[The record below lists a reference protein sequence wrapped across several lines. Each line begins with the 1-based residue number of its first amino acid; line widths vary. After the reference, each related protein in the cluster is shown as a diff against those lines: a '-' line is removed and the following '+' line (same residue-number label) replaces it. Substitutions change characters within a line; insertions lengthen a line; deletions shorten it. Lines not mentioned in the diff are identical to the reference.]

1 MPSER
6 SAGQLPGNVLLFQP
20 FHFDLLGGVDVVV
33 ENLWRGLERHQPGLA
48 TIGIQ
53 DWVEEG
59 DKTDAE
65 GRRFLHLNLPQPP
78 EGGLVATLRYLVTLG
93 RRIPRIVGEL
103 RRRNV
108 AVVNF
113 HYLTL
118 NVFPLAL
125 IKRLGLWRGRIVLS
139 FHGSDVLSVD
149 PRSAAWRFVASQV
162 DEVTA
167 CSKALAGQIKALG
180 LFRGEPRV
188 IYNGIDI
195 GRFLGRADEAA
206 SPVAKPYIL
215 NVGTFV
221 SNKGQD
227 VLVDAFAQVAAAYP
241 QLNLVFVGGTN
252 NGVWLAGLREQVAAQ
267 GLEKRVF
274 FLENQP
280 QRQVAALMQNA
291 VCLAH
296 SSHREGLPIVLI
308 EAGACGLPVV
318 STRVGGIPEIVESPD
333 QGLLVEAGD
342 PLAMAAALRVVLDS
356 PAEAGRRADTM
367 RAKVTRLFSGD
378 AMTAGYLD
386 AYSKS

>member
-6 SAGQLPGNVLLFQP
+6 SAGQLPGKVLLFQP

-78 EGGLVATLRYLVTLG
+78 EGTVAQLRYLVTLS
-93 RRIPRIVGEL
+93 RRIPSIVRAL
-103 RRRNV
+103 RARHIS
-108 AVVNF
+108 VVNF
-113 HYLTL
+113 HFLTL

-125 IKRLGLWRGRIVLS
+125 IKRLGLWKGRIVLS
-139 FHGSDVLSVD
+139 FHGSDVLAVD
-149 PRSAAWRFVASQV
+149 PRSAAWKFVAAQV

-167 CSKALAGQIKALG
+167 CSKALADQIDSLG
-180 LFRGEPRV
+180 LFRRPPRV

-195 GRFLGRADEAA
+195 PRFLSRADGVS
-206 SPVAKPYIL
+206 SPLSLPYIL

-221 SNKGQD
+221 SNKAQD
-227 VLVDAFAQVAAAYP
+227 VLLEAFAQIAGSHP
-241 QLNLVFVGGTN
+241 QVNLVFVGGSN
-252 NGVWLAGLREQVAAQ
+252 NGVWLGVLRERAAAL
-267 GLEKRVF
+267 GLAERVF

-280 QRQVAALMQNA
+280 QPQVAALMRGA
-291 VCLAH
+291 LCLAH

-308 EAGACGLPVV
+308 EAGAWGLPIV
-318 STRVGGIPEIVESPD
+318 STRVGGIPEVIESAD
-333 QGLLVEAGD
+333 QGLVVEPANS
-342 PLAMAAALRVVLDS
+342 AALASAIASILES
-356 PAEAGRRADTM
+356 PAEAARRATNLRLRINDSFSAESM
-367 RAKVTRLFSGD
+367 VNGYRRAYLGD
-378 AMTAGYLD
+378 
-386 AYSKS
+386 